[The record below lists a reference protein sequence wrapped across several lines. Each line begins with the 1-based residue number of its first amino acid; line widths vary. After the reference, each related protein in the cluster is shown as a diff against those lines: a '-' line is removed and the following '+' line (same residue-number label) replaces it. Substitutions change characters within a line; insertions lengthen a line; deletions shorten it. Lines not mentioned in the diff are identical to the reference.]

1 MGEAVVANRVK
12 KAGYKKIACQR
23 GGWGGGG
30 GMRILGSG
38 KFYDESSKIS
48 SLSLSPPPPPK
59 VMNNDQFI
67 KYTLKLR
74 EDNRSCS
81 NSYVKLD
88 ITKMLQRKC

>member
-12 KAGYKKIACQR
+12 KAGHKKIACQR
-23 GGWGGGG
+23 GGWGGG

-48 SLSLSPPPPPK
+48 SLSSPPPPK

-88 ITKMLQRKC
+88 ITKILQRKC

>member
-12 KAGYKKIACQR
+12 KTDYKKIVYQR
-23 GGWGGGG
+23 GGWGGG

-48 SLSLSPPPPPK
+48 SLPPPPPQ
-59 VMNNDQFI
+59 VMNNDQFL

-88 ITKMLQRKC
+88 ITKILQRKC

>member
-1 MGEAVVANRVK
+1 MRRV
-12 KAGYKKIACQR
+12 
-23 GGWGGGG
+23 GWEG

-48 SLSLSPPPPPK
+48 SLLAPPPPK
-59 VMNNDQFI
+59 LMNNDQFI

-88 ITKMLQRKC
+88 ITKILQRKC